1 MPIYSQKIMTP
12 FNYSQHS
19 VTKQPD
25 LNEKSN
31 LKSKLEGS
39 IVIGNFKQYQFP

>member
-1 MPIYSQKIMTP
+1 MPIYGQKIMTP

-31 LKSKLEGS
+31 LKSKLRRFNS
-39 IVIGNFKQYQFP
+39 LTQF